1 MISVL
6 RMDCCSSLPGPG
18 VLRLVPPL
26 NITRGEVEEAVGI
39 LEQSLQEWDP

>member
-1 MISVL
+1 MDNCL
-6 RMDCCSSLPGPG
+6 RMDWCSSLPGPG
-18 VLRLVPPL
+18 TELVPPL